1 MSKKETKELNVT
13 EASAEE
19 TDREAV
25 PETTAKIDTIAV
37 KPSETVPEDASG
49 MFSVDDEAE
58 NAEEENGS
66 FAEQMPKTAEWHQ
79 EELTGA
85 APQPD
90 AAASADIGQ
99 PEHETAPEA
108 EAEAAPAE
116 EAGPSEAADE
126 AEAPQ
131 EVPPTEKIA
140 KLFTTGGK
148 TLKQKRVKKK
158 DSLGPNWFFWISLVL
173 LLIPVAYFGWL
184 LYKASEQ
191 TTTPIVGTRIT
202 DEITDVA
209 GSEQLTQI
217 KSQAFALEGV
227 EGADVDLIVE
237 TLRIKLNVDNNYTA
251 EQMTAL
257 NESVYQIVDSILPVD
272 TYFTQHDG
280 YKQYDLEIYS
290 YTDLEAEDCIIVLTN
305 KNSKMTEPHTQ
316 VVSSP
321 LNPDETAALEDLIR
335 QEEEAAQNGDTGD
348 TAVDESGSQ
357 DSGQDSGYE
366 GGGDA
371 TPDN

>member
-227 EGADVDLIVE
+227 
-237 TLRIKLNVDNNYTA
+237 DNNYTA